1 MSVNG
6 LIVSRVDR
14 GGIADELGIAS
25 GDRICAV
32 NGRPVRDILD
42 YRFLT
47 ADDTLE
53 LLVESSNGAF
63 LYEIEKDYDESLGI
77 GFQSPFPNLKKCR
90 NRCIFCFVDQMP
102 PGLRRSLYIKDDD
115 YRLSFWD
122 GNFITLTNLEE
133 ADFARIVEQ
142 RLSPLYV
149 SVHTTNPE
157 LRRKMMGNPRAGEIL
172 RQMGFLARHGIEL
185 HTQIV
190 LCPGVNDGRELERT
204 IGDLGALAPSVRSVA
219 VVPVGRTRY
228 REKLFSLSAFTPEQA
243 NEVISSVH
251 RWQDRFL
258 TMFDTPLVY
267 AGDEFYIKAGIT
279 VPAAERYGGFPQL
292 ENGVGLVR
300 LFLDEWKDV
309 RRALC
314 QAPPKVTVVT
324 GEMGASI
331 LGTVIEQLNRDT
343 GSKIVLLPV
352 PNRFFGPDVTAA
364 GLLTGADIREALR
377 GLNFGD
383 LVVIPAVALKNGTTF
398 LDDVT
403 LEDLRQD
410 LGVSIVAA
418 GGPREL
424 IEIIEKQ

>member
-6 LIVSRVDR
+6 LIVSRVDP
-14 GGIADELGIAS
+14 GGIAAELGIAS

-47 ADDTLE
+47 ADDSVE
-53 LLVESSNGAF
+53 VLVESRNGAF
-63 LYEIEKDYDESLGI
+63 LYEIEKDYDEPLGI
-77 GFQSPFPNLKKCR
+77 DFKSPFPNLKKCR

-133 ADFARIVEQ
+133 ADFERIVEE

-157 LRRKMMGNPRAGEIL
+157 LRRKMMGNRRAGEIL
-172 RQMGFLARHGIEL
+172 RQMSFLARHGIEL
-185 HTQIV
+185 HAQIV

-219 VVPVGRTRY
+219 VVPVGCTRY
-228 REKLFSLSAFTPEQA
+228 REKLFPLSACTPEQA
-243 NEVISSVH
+243 NEVISAVH

-258 TMFDTPLVY
+258 RMFDIPLVY
-267 AGDEFYIKAGIT
+267 AGDEFYIRAGIA
-279 VPAAERYGGFPQL
+279 VPPAERYGEFPQL

-300 LFLDEWKDV
+300 LFLDEWEEV
-309 RRALC
+309 RRAPC
-314 QAPPKVTVVT
+314 HAPPKVTVVT
-324 GEMGASI
+324 GEMGACV
-331 LGTVIEQLNRDT
+331 LGPLIEQLNRDT
-343 GSKIVLLPV
+343 GSRIVLLPV
-352 PNRFFGPDVTAA
+352 ANRFFGPDVTAA
-364 GLLTGADIREALR
+364 GLLTGADIRDALR
-377 GLNFGD
+377 GLDFGD
-383 LVVIPAVALKNGTTF
+383 LVVIPAVALRNGTTF

-403 LEDLRQD
+403 LEELRQD